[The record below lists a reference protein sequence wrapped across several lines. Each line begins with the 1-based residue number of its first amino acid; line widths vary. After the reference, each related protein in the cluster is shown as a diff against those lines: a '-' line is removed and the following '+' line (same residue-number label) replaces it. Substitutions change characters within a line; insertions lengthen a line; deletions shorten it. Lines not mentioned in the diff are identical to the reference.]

1 MKMTLAAKA
10 LAGVVLAAGIAS
22 AASATNY
29 TYNWDG
35 TGVATGGYGTSI
47 TSFHTNY
54 NAINPSAQ
62 MLSVSVGN
70 GSEFIKDDGF
80 WLVLTEGGN
89 PKGIANE
96 FVILYGDLKANRI
109 TAYTYNGQNSPNSWE
124 TPSAYLKTFN
134 NAFTTS
140 GSTFSFKLDV
150 TSLNAL
156 PLGTR
161 KNIGFGNE
169 LGVWYHNVSTLAA
182 TYNNA
187 GRLTAFSGSAGYFDS
202 DYLCS
207 NGLKLNPVTN
217 KCGGQTGGS
226 GGTPVPEPTTIA
238 LLGLGL
244 AGVGIASRRRR
255 A

>member
-1 MKMTLAAKA
+1 MKLNFAAKA
-10 LAGVVLAAGIAS
+10 LAGVVVAAGLAS

-35 TGVATGGYGTSI
+35 TGVAVGGYGTSI
-47 TSFHTNY
+47 TSFSANY

-62 MLSVSVGN
+62 LLTVTVGN

-96 FVILYGDLKANRI
+96 YAILYGDIKNNKI
-109 TAYTYNGQNSPNSWE
+109 TAYKYNGDNSPNSFDK
-124 TPSAYLKTFN
+124 PSDYLATYN
-134 NAFTTS
+134 NVFSTS
-140 GSTFSFKLDV
+140 GGAFSFKLDV
-150 TSLNAL
+150 TSLNAMQFGSKL
-156 PLGTR
+156 
-161 KNIGFGNE
+161 NIGFGKE
-169 LGVWYHNVSTLAA
+169 LGVWYHGVSSLTSY
-182 TYNNA
+182 YNNK
-187 GRLTAFSGSAGYFDS
+187 GQIVNFSGPSGYFDA

-207 NGLKLNPVTN
+207 NGLKFNPATK

-244 AGVGIASRRRR
+244 AAVGFATRRRR